1 MIFRPV
7 YDTCC
12 YSTICKRACI
22 YKNIGH
28 IRLQESDRIHAIV
41 TELERLGVR
50 VEEEQDAVK
59 IYPSDVKPAVVQTYD
74 DHRMA
79 MSFALI
85 GLKVDGIV
93 IDNYECCKKHLKII
107 LMFWKV

>member
-1 MIFRPV
+1 M
-7 YDTCC
+7 
-12 YSTICKRACI
+12 
-22 YKNIGH
+22 
-28 IRLQESDRIHAIV
+28 
-41 TELERLGVR
+41 
-50 VEEEQDAVK
+50 EEEQDAVK

-93 IDNYECCKKHLKII
+93 IDNYELLIKNI
-107 LMFWKV
+107 

>member
-1 MIFRPV
+1 MLH
-7 YDTCC
+7 
-12 YSTICKRACI
+12 STICKRACI
-22 YKNIGH
+22 YKKYRTL
-28 IRLQESDRIHAIV
+28 RLQESDRIHAIV
-41 TELERLGVR
+41 TELARLGVR

-93 IDNYECCKKHLKII
+93 IDNYECCKKT
-107 LMFWKV
+107 FENYFKVLESIEE

>member
-1 MIFRPV
+1 
-7 YDTCC
+7 
-12 YSTICKRACI
+12 
-22 YKNIGH
+22 
-28 IRLQESDRIHAIV
+28 
-41 TELERLGVR
+41 

-93 IDNYECCKKHLKII
+93 IDNYECCKKT
-107 LMFWKV
+107 FENYFKVLESIEE